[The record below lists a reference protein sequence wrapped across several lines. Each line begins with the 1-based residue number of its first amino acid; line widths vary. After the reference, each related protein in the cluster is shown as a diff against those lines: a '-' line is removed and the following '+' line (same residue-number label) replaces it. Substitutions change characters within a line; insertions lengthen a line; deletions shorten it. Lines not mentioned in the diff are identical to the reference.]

1 MERINITKQV
11 NQLSNKDI
19 LQIYYLLKGEN
30 PKSLLASLSFEII
43 KDYLNIVVK
52 SKTITL
58 FLAKKNTNII
68 AYGIVTKNIDSLIS
82 EFNNIKYKI
91 IFYLLKK
98 LKIKILIILVISYLK
113 IDNIFLSKK
122 NIELIDTSANLTLL
136 AVDKKYQSKGIGTDF
151 LKKILKKTDSAKYIT
166 VEAIN
171 SRAYNFYTQK
181 NNFIY
186 VGKKIRLLYNLKVLV
201 KKLTT

>member
-58 FLAKKNTNII
+58 FLAKKNTNIMV
-68 AYGIVTKNIDSLIS
+68 YGIVTKKINSLIS
-82 EFNNIKYKI
+82 KLNNIKYKLL
-91 IFYLLKK
+91 FYLLKK

-136 AVDKKYQSKGIGTDF
+136 AVDKKYQSKGIGTYF